1 MYMKHIFDKSV
12 DRKIIQDVITKNDL
26 LNMFKRMGIGRG
38 MILYVQC
45 DLEHCAYV
53 NGGPQTIIDALC
65 ECVGFEGT
73 IVTPAFSYHL
83 LDPAC
88 DRTYLFERDVFEEI
102 RESKPAF
109 HKKRTPSEC
118 GSFSAQLM
126 CNEGVYRSNHPI
138 HSMLAWG
145 KYAKLICDRHP
156 LHFSLGKESPIEKV
170 IEMNG
175 YVLLLGSAYK
185 DCDIFSYASILSN
198 KNPIHIVSAPIEKK
212 GEREFIS
219 MLEMDYDL
227 KNVSVICDMM
237 HERNVVIEDYLA
249 SAKCMFFNAKE
260 ASILAQGYFNSFE

>member
-1 MYMKHIFDKSV
+1 MSSFLGKSK

-26 LNMFKRMGIGRG
+26 LSMFKRMGICRG

-65 ECVGFEGT
+65 ETLGYEGT
-73 IVTPAFSYHL
+73 IVTPAFSNSVV
-83 LDPAC
+83 DPAC
-88 DRTYLFERDVFEEI
+88 DRDYLFERDVFDEI
-102 RESKPAF
+102 RSSKPAF

-118 GSFSAQLM
+118 GMFSAQLM
-126 CNEGVYRSNHPI
+126 CNEGVYRSNHPT
-138 HSMLAWG
+138 HSVLAWG
-145 KYAKLICDRHP
+145 KYAKLICDHHP

-170 IEMNG
+170 VEMNG

-198 KNPIHIVSAPIEKK
+198 KNPIRIVSAPIDKK
-212 GEREFIS
+212 GQREFIS

-227 KNVSVICDMM
+227 KNVDVIREMM
-237 HERNVVIEDYLA
+237 YERNVVIEDFLA
-249 SAKCMFFNAKE
+249 SAKCTFFNAKE
-260 ASILAQGYFNSFE
+260 AATLAQGYFNSFE